1 MPRGEIGKSS
11 NFGCGDG
18 VKTLDCGFDSRRG
31 NKLVITKTEE
41 IMKEFLKI
49 MGKDILSENFTRR
62 EYVVYGIV
70 APLVLV
76 LVCVLA
82 DSLG

>member
-31 NKLVITKTEE
+31 NKV
-41 IMKEFLKI
+41 
-49 MGKDILSENFTRR
+49 TREGER
-62 EYVVYGIV
+62 R
-70 APLVLV
+70 
-76 LVCVLA
+76 
-82 DSLG
+82 

>member
-31 NKLVITKTEE
+31 NFVF
-41 IMKEFLKI
+41 MF
-49 MGKDILSENFTRR
+49 S
-62 EYVVYGIV
+62 
-70 APLVLV
+70 
-76 LVCVLA
+76 
-82 DSLG
+82 